1 MHIELAGPVSRSGRQ
16 RGVAERPSLAC
27 GTEGSA
33 GESARAEAAAVQRIW
48 VNGSGAGRAA
58 RHGRCKWVGL
68 PPLRRPAPR
77 TLVYCAFIAMRLLRI
92 RPTCHLR
99 PRRAGS
105 NC

>member
-58 RHGRCKWVGL
+58 RHGRCKWVAR
-68 PPLRRPAPR
+68 PPAPR
-77 TLVYCAFIAMRLLRI
+77 PADPCLLRFYCYAI
-92 RPTCHLR
+92 ITDPSYLPPPVSLCQL
-99 PRRAGS
+99 
-105 NC
+105 